1 MPHRNPPDPGGP
13 LRRITSTAVIIAFAL
28 VMTASVLGVMAWK
41 ALDAKKT
48 ALASSSSDIQNLA
61 HSLSE
66 HASHAIQAV
75 DIAMAGMVDLLKYR
89 DPEPERFN
97 RYLAETAKTLPQL
110 RGIGVTDAK
119 GNWTYSSF
127 PETPRHNVAD
137 RSYFPYHRDTPDNT
151 LRISELVQSRLDD
164 RSSMIVLSKRI
175 TKLDGS
181 FGGVVAAAIDK
192 DYFNGFY
199 RRFQLGPDGGISL
212 IRNDGTLLIRWPL
225 SDKSTDLSRTDLFTR
240 HLKQSSVGYY
250 KIISPFD
257 GIVKHLGYEETPH
270 YPMVVTV
277 AMSEDWMLA
286 DWRKTLR
293 TDLIVAG
300 VLLCMILLL
309 AALLALQFHF
319 RSKTERALREREAH
333 YRLLANNIAD
343 IIILIDARS
352 LLRYVSRSVEPVLGL
367 RPKDLARQIML
378 RPGPSRGQGK
388 RPVRRPHGS
397 AGIDSVSTVVFRHY
411 RADGTLAWVESKFKL
426 ATEPSDPARTE
437 FLCVIRDVTERK
449 RMEDEL
455 TQLNRRLTQLAA
467 TDGLTGLTNRRTFDG
482 FLRREYE
489 SCEEIAVLLF
499 DIDNFKGYNDTY
511 GHQAG
516 DRCLQAVAKAIGDA
530 TCRYV
535 RPVRALWR
543 RGIRGRAAEHLGR
556 CRLEGRRSDP
566 ADGSGAGHSEHGL
579 QPRIHH
585 HQRGRRR
592 QKPLDARRGRV
603 GGGSRHRALSSQ
615 ASRPQPQHRCIPRST
630 CNMSRAPP
638 SSTTASSR
646 RPNGRISARFV
657 SSCRSFWPDR

>member
-212 IRNDGTLLIRWPL
+212 ILNDGTLLIRWPL

-352 LLRYVSRSVEPVLGL
+352 LLRYVSRSAEPVLGL
-367 RPKDLARQIML
+367 RPKDLVGKSCFDLVHPDDRESVQQATARL
-378 RPGPSRGQGK
+378 R
-388 RPVRRPHGS
+388 
-397 AGIDSVSTVVFRHY
+397 GIDSVSTVVFRHY
-411 RADGTLAWVESKFKL
+411 RGDGTLAWVESKFKL

-455 TQLNRRLTQLAA
+455 IQLNRRLTQLAA
-467 TDGLTGLTNRRTFDG
+467 TDGLTSLTNRRTFDG

-530 TCRYV
+530 TSNTSGLSARYGGEEFAV
-535 RPVRALWR
+535 VLPNTTESAALKVAEGIRLTVRAL
-543 RGIRGRAAEHLGR
+543 GI
-556 CRLEGRRSDP
+556 P
-566 ADGSGAGHSEHGL
+566 
-579 QPRIHH
+579 
-585 HQRGRRR
+585 
-592 QKPLDARRGRV
+592 
-603 GGGSRHRALSSQ
+603 
-615 ASRPQPQHRCIPRST
+615 
-630 CNMSRAPP
+630 N
-638 SSTTASSR
+638 TASSR
-646 RPNGRISARFV
+646 GYITISAGVAARNRSTIDEAALV
-657 SSCRSFWPDR
+657 GEADTALYEAKRLGRNRSILYSSLDLHYVESESIQHDGEFTLAERTR

>member
-13 LRRITSTAVIIAFAL
+13 LRRVPSTAVVITFAL
-28 VMTASVLGVMAWK
+28 VMTACVLGVMAWK
-41 ALDAKKT
+41 ALDAKKAT
-48 ALASSSSDIQNLA
+48 LASGSADIQNLV

-66 HASHAIQAV
+66 HASHTIQAV

-89 DPEPERFN
+89 DPEPDRFN
-97 RYLAETAKTLPQL
+97 KYLAETAKTLPQL
-110 RGIGVTDAK
+110 RGIGVADAK
-119 GNWTYSSF
+119 GNWSYSSL
-127 PETPRHNVAD
+127 PEQPRHTISD
-137 RSYFPYHRDTPDNT
+137 RSYFAYHRDTADNR
-151 LRISELVQSRLDD
+151 LRISELLQSRIDE
-164 RSSMIVLSKRI
+164 RSSMVVLSKRI

-199 RRFQLGPDGGISL
+199 RTFQLGPDGGISL
-212 IRNDGTLLIRWPL
+212 IRSDGTLLIRWPA
-225 SDKSTDLSRTDLFTR
+225 SDKSRDLSRTDLFSK
-240 HLKQSSVGYY
+240 HLKLSSVGNY

-257 GIVKHLGYEETPH
+257 GIVKYFGYEETPH

-293 TDLIVAG
+293 TDVIVGG

-309 AALLALQFHF
+309 AALLALQFRF
-319 RSKTERALREREAH
+319 RSKTERVLREREAH

-343 IIILIDARS
+343 IIILIDARG
-352 LLRYVSRSVEPVLGL
+352 LLRYVSRSAEPVLGL
-367 RPKDLARQIML
+367 RPKDLLGKSCFDLVHRDDRESVKSATARL
-378 RPGPSRGQGK
+378 NG
-388 RPVRRPHGS
+388 V
-397 AGIDSVSTVVFRHY
+397 DSVSTVVFRHY
-411 RADGTLAWVESKFKL
+411 RGDGTLAWVESKFKL
-426 ATEPSDPARTE
+426 ASETDDPTRTE

-467 TDGLTGLTNRRTFDG
+467 TDGLTSLTNRRTFDG

-530 TCRYV
+530 T
-535 RPVRALWR
+535 ANT
-543 RGIRGRAAEHLGR
+543 
-556 CRLEGRRSDP
+556 
-566 ADGSGAGHSEHGL
+566 SGL
-579 QPRIHH
+579 
-585 HQRGRRR
+585 
-592 QKPLDARRGRV
+592 
-603 GGGSRHRALSSQ
+603 
-615 ASRPQPQHRCIPRST
+615 
-630 CNMSRAPP
+630 
-638 SSTTASSR
+638 
-646 RPNGRISARFV
+646 SARAMAARN
-657 SSCRSFWPDR
+657 SPSYCRIQRKTPP

>member
-1 MPHRNPPDPGGP
+1 
-13 LRRITSTAVIIAFAL
+13 VIIAFAL

-48 ALASSSSDIQNLA
+48 ALANGSADIQNLA

-66 HASHAIQAV
+66 HASHAIQSV

-175 TKLDGS
+175 TKFDGS

-199 RRFQLGPDGGISL
+199 RTFQLGPDGGISL

-240 HLKQSSVGYY
+240 HLKLSSVGYY

-319 RSKTERALREREAH
+319 RSKTERTLREREAH

-352 LLRYVSRSVEPVLGL
+352 LLRYVSDSVEPVLGL
-367 RPKDLARQIML
+367 RARDLIGKSCFDLVHPEDRESVKQATTRL
-378 RPGPSRGQGK
+378 RG
-388 RPVRRPHGS
+388 V
-397 AGIDSVSTVVFRHY
+397 DSVSTVVFRHY
-411 RADGTLAWVESKFKL
+411 RGDGTVAWVESKFKL
-426 ATEPSDPARTE
+426 ATEPSEPAQTE

-467 TDGLTGLTNRRTFDG
+467 TDGLTSLTNRRTFDG

-489 SCEEIAVLLF
+489 ACEEISVLLF

-516 DRCLQAVAKAIGDA
+516 DRCLQAVAKAIGSATANTSGLSARYGGEEFAVVLPNTTEDA
-530 TCRYV
+530 ALKVAEAIRLT
-535 RPVRALWR
+535 VRAL
-543 RGIRGRAAEHLGR
+543 GI
-556 CRLEGRRSDP
+556 P
-566 ADGSGAGHSEHGL
+566 
-579 QPRIHH
+579 
-585 HQRGRRR
+585 
-592 QKPLDARRGRV
+592 
-603 GGGSRHRALSSQ
+603 
-615 ASRPQPQHRCIPRST
+615 
-630 CNMSRAPP
+630 N
-638 SSTTASSR
+638 TASSR
-646 RPNGRISARFV
+646 GYITISAGVAARNRSTLDEAALV
-657 SSCRSFWPDR
+657 GEADTALYQAKRLGRNRSILYSSLDLQYVESASIQHNGEFAPDERTH